1 MRSFTLALS
10 LTASLL
16 LLAGCNDSSSSASK
30 TLVSAK
36 QTPIAVISPEFG
48 TFNSRVSATASIEPS
63 PDGIVSITSPVVGT
77 VDAIRVGIGERVNA
91 SSGLI
96 TIRSSDVSDTQNDR
110 LSAKAAYQQAKRAYE
125 MNKELL
131 SLGAITAAEFA
142 ASESALHQ
150 SEAMLHG
157 FEQKLNYYG
166 ASSPQSLVLRSPIAG
181 VVYEITTHLGEKVGS
196 DPDQVLVKVA
206 NPSRK
211 TIVAMV
217 YEKDLGAFVP
227 GEKVSIVLKNHEDAN
242 LSGTVHY
249 VSDVLDPQN
258 RTTKV
263 YIKPDADSPLL
274 KRNMFATIHVDA
286 HNANVFRIPK
296 KSLLFREGKFVV
308 FVEKDGSFVPREVS
322 LISDDPSDDFSL
334 IRGIE
339 TGSKIALEAITLE
352 RQ

>member
-1 MRSFTLALS
+1 MRLFTLTLS
-10 LTASLL
+10 LAASLL
-16 LLAGCNDSSSSASK
+16 LFEGCNDAASSTPKS
-30 TLVSAK
+30 LVSAK

-48 TFNSRVSATASIEPS
+48 TFQSRVTATASIEPS
-63 PDGIVSITSPVVGT
+63 PDGIVSVTSPVIGT
-77 VDAIRVGIGERVNA
+77 VDAIRVGVGDRVSA

-96 TIRSSDVSDTQNDR
+96 TVRSSDVSDTQSDR
-110 LSAKAAYQQAKRAYE
+110 LSAKAAYQQAKRTYE

-131 SLGAITAAEFA
+131 SLGAITATEFA

-150 SEAMLHG
+150 SEAMLRG

-166 ASSPQSLVLRSPIAG
+166 ASSQQSLTLRSPIAG

-196 DPDQVLVKVA
+196 DPSQVLVKVA

-217 YEKDLGAFVP
+217 YEKDLAAFAP
-227 GEKVSIVLKNHEDAN
+227 GEKVSIILKNHEDAN
-242 LSGTVHY
+242 LSGTIHY
-249 VSDVLDPQN
+249 VSDVLDPEN

-263 YIKPDADSPLL
+263 YIKPDTDSPLL
-274 KRNMFATIHVDA
+274 KLNMFATIYVDA
-286 HNANVFRIPK
+286 HNTSVFRIPK

-308 FVEKDGSFVPREVS
+308 FVQKEGSFVPREVS
-322 LISDDPSDDFSL
+322 LVSDDPSDDFSL
-334 IRGIE
+334 IRGLDH
-339 TGSKIALEAITLE
+339 GSKIALEAITLE